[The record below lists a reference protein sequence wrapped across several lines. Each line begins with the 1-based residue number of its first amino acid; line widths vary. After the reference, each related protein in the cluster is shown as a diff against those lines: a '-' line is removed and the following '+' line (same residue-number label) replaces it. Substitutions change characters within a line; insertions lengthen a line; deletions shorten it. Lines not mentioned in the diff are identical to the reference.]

1 MTSMPVH
8 QLPNGDSANAATLL
22 LLSIIPVIRAVVSLK
37 CIVLALIL
45 MLFLAVGCAR
55 TGELRTENRS
65 VELEGAELVR
75 TDLSMNTGNMVVA
88 GGADNLMDAT
98 FTYNVARWRPEV
110 SYEVGGE
117 EGQLTVEQPDLPGP
131 TFGDVRNDWEVR
143 FNDRVPID
151 LSVANSSGDLGL
163 RDPSLRSLYIEASSG
178 DIAAELNGD
187 QPLLEE
193 VEVDSSSGDVSVDL
207 TGEYSSPMGLAVD
220 LSSGDL
226 LMDLTGEWEEDLDGE
241 ITLSSGTATLEL
253 PQDVGAYV
261 EAETSSGDI
270 NASGMQLEGD
280 AYVNR
285 AYEESDVTLNLT
297 VEASSGDVNLRLT
310 G

>member
-1 MTSMPVH
+1 MP
-8 QLPNGDSANAATLL
+8 
-22 LLSIIPVIRAVVSLK
+22 AVVIPKGS
-37 CIVLALIL
+37 VLAIVF
-45 MLFLAVGCAR
+45 MLFLAVGCTRA
-55 TGELRTENRS
+55 GELRTESRS
-65 VELEGAELVR
+65 VELEGAESVR

-131 TFGDVRNDWEVR
+131 TFGDVRNDWDVR
-143 FNDRVPID
+143 LNDGVPID

-163 RDPSLRSLYIEASSG
+163 GDLSLRSLYIEASSG
-178 DIAAELNGD
+178 DITADLGGG

-193 VEVDSSSGDVSVDL
+193 VEVDSSSGDVGVDL
-207 TGEYSSPMGLAVD
+207 TGDYSSPMGLAVD

-226 LMDLTGEWEEDLDGE
+226 LMDLAGEWEEDLDGE
-241 ITLSSGTATLEL
+241 ITLSSGTTTLEL
-253 PQDVGAYV
+253 PQDVGVYV
-261 EAETSSGDI
+261 EAQTSSGDV
-270 NASGMQLEGD
+270 NASGMQLKGD
-280 AYVNR
+280 AYVNG
-285 AYEESDVTLNLT
+285 AYEESDVTLSLS
-297 VEASSGDVNLRLT
+297 VVASSGDINLRLA